1 MASDSIETLRGMS
14 RELLSMGIPGTGG
27 GGLLRPV
34 AAPRE
39 GQKRQQYKAR
49 GDKRANNVVDELFHG
64 TPGVQRTP
72 RQRQGNKRLTAL
84 PRSGILET
92 LHSNCG
98 IHLIQR
104 TNPIF
109 DRPEQ
114 LDEEERSCQSRVWE

>member
-1 MASDSIETLRGMS
+1 
-14 RELLSMGIPGTGG
+14 MGIPGTGRG
-27 GGLLRPV
+27 DLLRPV

-39 GQKRQQYKAR
+39 GKKRQQHKAR
-49 GDKRANNVVDELFHG
+49 EDKGANDVVDELFHG

-84 PRSGILET
+84 PRSGTVET
-92 LHSNCG
+92 LHSNRG

-104 TNPIF
+104 ANPIF